1 MTFLG
6 ADWRPGADGLRYRHA
21 ARVLVFDV
29 DDRLL
34 LARGHDLDN
43 PGRRWWFTIGG
54 GREEGES
61 ARRAA
66 VRELQEET
74 GIEVPPSALVG
85 PVLTRS
91 AIFDFAAE
99 TVRQYEQFFLLHL
112 PERAAL
118 DATGWTAGEREMID
132 ELRWWHLG
140 ELAELD
146 EQVYPDGLAEIAEEL
161 LRGWDGRAVHLGEVY
176 DPK

>member
-6 ADWRPGADGLRYRHA
+6 ADWQPGADGLRYRHA

-43 PGRRWWFTIGG
+43 PTRHWWFTIGG
-54 GREEGES
+54 GREPGES
-61 ARRAA
+61 ARNAA

-74 GIEVPPSALVG
+74 GIRVEPSTLVG

-91 AIFDFAAE
+91 AVFDFAAE

-112 PERAAL
+112 PERVDL
-118 DATGWTAGEREMID
+118 DATGWTPGEREMID
-132 ELRWWHLG
+132 ELRWWA
-140 ELAELD
+140 LADLFALE
-146 EQVYPDGLAEIAEEL
+146 EQVYPQGLAQIAHDL
-161 LRGWDGRAVHLGEVY
+161 LQGWGGTTIHLGDVY
-176 DPK
+176 DEK